1 MSNSPWLTPGAKP
14 SPYHAVVGVVPGPPV
29 VGQSMIVG
37 PPRNS
42 AGTASLVTGIVVLA
56 GTAIPYANSLA
67 FLTFLL
73 PLILGI
79 VGVRHRGAPRKAAIA
94 GIVCACA
101 SVVSAIVLIVVYNA
115 VFSGS

>member
-1 MSNSPWLTPGAKP
+1 MSNSPWLTRDAKP
-14 SPYHAVVGVVPGPPV
+14 SPYHAVVGVVAGPPV

-37 PPRNS
+37 PPRNA
-42 AGTASLVTGIVVLA
+42 AGTASLVTGIAVLA

-67 FLTFLL
+67 FVTFLL

-79 VGVRHRGAPRKAAIA
+79 VGVRRRGVPRKAAVA

-101 SVVSAIVLIVVYNA
+101 SVVSTIIMINVYNA